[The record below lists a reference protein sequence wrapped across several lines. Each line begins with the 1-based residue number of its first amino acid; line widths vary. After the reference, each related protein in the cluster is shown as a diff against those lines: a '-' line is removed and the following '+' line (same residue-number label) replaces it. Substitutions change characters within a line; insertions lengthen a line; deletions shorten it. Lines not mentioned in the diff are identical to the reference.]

1 MAEQMRF
8 QRLGTM
14 ADCSRNGVMKP
25 ETVMQWIDLTS
36 DLGYNT
42 VSLYIEDTYEINDNP
57 YFGHLRGRYSFD
69 EMKAIGDHARDKGVE
84 VIPCIQTLA
93 HLNAIFHWPEYT
105 KIQDVGAIMLVGD
118 ERVYALVDKM
128 FASLKES
135 LNCTTVNIGMDE
147 AWLLGRGNYLTQNG
161 LVDRFDILLGHLNRV
176 SEIARKYDFHLLMW
190 ADMFFR
196 IINNG
201 DYYNA
206 EKLSLV
212 TDAVKKMIPDNVDL
226 VYWDYYTTE
235 KEKYDHLLEAH
246 LAIKPDVAFAGG
258 LWSWEGFAPHNS
270 FTINCTGK
278 ALRSCLDHG
287 VKDVYMT
294 MWGDNGAECSKFS
307 LLPSLYYTACV
318 ARGIEDM
325 DRIKA
330 GFQEKFGIPFDAF
343 MLLDL
348 TGTANDSPDKI
359 YNPDKYMLYNDCFM
373 GQFDSTV
380 RPGDAE
386 SYTACAEK
394 LAAWESEPN
403 FGYLFRSAKALCQV
417 LGTKFDLGIR
427 TRNAYLSR
435 DMDGLK
441 ALIGEYQKL
450 LSQLEVFYG
459 AFRTQWMKE
468 NKPHGF
474 DVQDVRLGGLMQ
486 RVKHCTERLN
496 AYVQGETDRIE
507 ELEEPVLDPLCRN
520 DILATGPICYN
531 NWSMTVTTN
540 VI

>member
-8 QRLGTM
+8 RRLGTM
-14 ADCSRNGVMKP
+14 IDCSRNAVMKP
-25 ETVMQWIDLTS
+25 ETVMRWIDLTA

-42 VSLYIEDTYEINDNP
+42 VSLYIEDTYEIEDNP
-57 YFGHLRGRYSFD
+57 YFGHLRGRYSFG
-69 EMKAIGDHARDKGVE
+69 EMKAIGDYARSKGVE

-93 HLNAIFHWPEYT
+93 HLNAIFHWPEYR
-105 KIQDVGAIMLVGD
+105 KIQDVEAIMLVGD

-128 FASLKES
+128 FASLKET

-161 LVDRFDILLGHLNRV
+161 LVDRFDILLTHLNRV

-201 DYYNA
+201 SYYNT
-206 EKLSLV
+206 EKLGAM
-212 TDAVKKMIPDNVDL
+212 TETVKNMIPDNVDL

-258 LWSWEGFAPHNS
+258 LWSWEGFVPHNS

-307 LLPSLYYTACV
+307 LLPSLYYTACI

-330 GFQEKFGIPFDAF
+330 GFQKKFGIPFDAF

-348 TGTANDSPDKI
+348 TGTANDSPDEI

-394 LAAWESEPN
+394 LAVWENEPG
-403 FGYLFRSAKALCQV
+403 FGYLFRTAKALCQV
-417 LGTKFDLGIR
+417 LGIKFDLGIR
-427 TRNAYLSR
+427 TRNAYIHK

-441 ALIGEYQKL
+441 ALIGEYQRL
-450 LSQLEVFYG
+450 LSALEIFYG
-459 AFRTQWMKE
+459 TFRTQWMKE

-496 AYVQGETDRIE
+496 AYVQGEADRIE

-520 DILATGPICYN
+520 DMSATGPIIHN
-531 NWSMTVTTN
+531 NWSMAVSTN

>member
-1 MAEQMRF
+1 MEQQMKFR
-8 QRLGTM
+8 RLGTM
-14 ADCSRNGVMKP
+14 VDCSRNSVMRP
-25 ETVMQWIDLTS
+25 ETVMRWIDLTS
-36 DLGYNT
+36 DMGYNT
-42 VSLYIEDTYEINDNP
+42 VSLYIEDTYEIADNP
-57 YFGHLRGRYSFD
+57 YFGHLRGRYSFG
-69 EMKAIGDHARDKGVE
+69 EMKAIGDYARTKGVE

-93 HLNAIFHWPEYT
+93 HLNAIFHWPEYR
-105 KIQDVGAIMLVGD
+105 KIQDVEAIMLVGD
-118 ERVYALVDKM
+118 ERVYTLIDRM
-128 FASLKES
+128 FDSLKQS

-161 LVDRFDILLGHLNRV
+161 LVNRFDILLGHLNRV

-226 VYWDYYTTE
+226 IYWDYYTTE
-235 KEKYDHLLEAH
+235 KEKYDYLLEAH
-246 LAIKPDVAFAGG
+246 LAVKPDVAFAGG
-258 LWSWEGFAPHNS
+258 LWSWEGFAPHNC
-270 FTINCTGK
+270 FTINCTEK
-278 ALRSCLDHG
+278 ALRSCLDHE

-325 DRIKA
+325 DKIKA
-330 GFQEKFGIPFDAF
+330 GFEKKFGIPFDAF
-343 MLLDL
+343 MMLDL
-348 TGTANDSPDKI
+348 IGTPNESSDKI

-386 SYTACAEK
+386 SYTTCAEK
-394 LAAWESEPN
+394 LAVWENEPN
-403 FGYLFRSAKALCQV
+403 FGYLFRTAKTLCQV
-417 LGTKFDLGIR
+417 LEIKFDLGIR
-427 TRNAYLSR
+427 TRKAYIDK

-441 ALIGEYQKL
+441 VLIGEYQKL
-450 LSQLEVFYG
+450 LSAVEVFYET
-459 AFRTQWMKE
+459 FRAQWMKE

-486 RVKHCTERLN
+486 RVRHCTDRLISF
-496 AYVQGETDRIE
+496 VQGETDRIE
-507 ELEEPVLDPLCRN
+507 ELEEPVLDPLCREGSPV
-520 DILATGPICYN
+520 AGPICYN
-531 NWSMTVTTN
+531 NWSMTVSAN

>member
-1 MAEQMRF
+1 MKFR
-8 QRLGTM
+8 RLGTM
-14 ADCSRNGVMKP
+14 VDCSRNSVMKP
-25 ETVMQWIDLTS
+25 EAVMQWIDLTS

-42 VSLYIEDTYEINDNP
+42 VSLYIEDTYEIADNP
-57 YFGHLRGRYSFD
+57 YFGHLRGRYSFG
-69 EMKAIGDHARDKGVE
+69 EMKAIGDYARTKGVE

-93 HLNAIFHWPEYT
+93 HLNAIFHWPEYR
-105 KIQDVGAIMLVGD
+105 KIQDVEAIMLVGD
-118 ERVYALVDKM
+118 ERVYTLIDRM
-128 FASLKES
+128 FDSLKQS

-161 LVDRFDILLGHLNRV
+161 LVNRFDILLGHLNRV

-226 VYWDYYTTE
+226 IYWDYYTTE
-235 KEKYDHLLEAH
+235 KEKYDHLMEAH

-450 LSQLEVFYG
+450 LSALEIFYG

-486 RVKHCTERLN
+486 RIRHCTERLN

-520 DILATGPICYN
+520 EMSATGPICHN